1 MASSATGG
9 WSAKLRANNLPLV
22 IAVQGLALILLAF
35 LLNAPPQTDLAED
48 TAGTSR
54 LAEDTPPQLISEPR
68 IPSDLHPEQIRLP
81 RFPDPKQQVQERQP
95 APPVNPVESRALGA
109 LRVDSVSIQAPTT
122 IQAALTLPDTPDHL
136 APGTISSRRFGE
148 GAGRSG
154 RSNGRGWGGIGVGGE
169 GMGDGPR
176 CHPVRPGSLTNPRN
190 PISAGP
196 LMNPHNPI
204 SGPPMVIER
213 VVVYPN

>member
-9 WSAKLRANNLPLV
+9 WPAKLRVDNLPLV
-22 IAVQGLALILLAF
+22 IAVQGLAWVLLAF
-35 LLNAPPQTDLAED
+35 LFNAPPQIDLAED
-48 TAGTSR
+48 PAGTSR
-54 LAEDTPPQLISEPR
+54 LAEITPPQLISEPR
-68 IPSDLHPEQIRLP
+68 IPSDLHREQIRLP

-95 APPVNPVESRALGA
+95 APPVSPVETRALGA

-136 APGTISSRRFGE
+136 APGTISLRRFGD
-148 GAGRSG
+148 GAGSSG
-154 RSNGRGWGGIGVGGE
+154 RDRGRGWGGIGGVGTG

-190 PISAGP
+190 PIS
-196 LMNPHNPI
+196 
-204 SGPPMVIER
+204 GPPPVIER
-213 VVVYPN
+213 VAGYPH

>member
-48 TAGTSR
+48 TAGTSW
-54 LAEDTPPQLISEPR
+54 LVEDTPPQLTSEPR

-122 IQAALTLPDTPDHL
+122 IQATLTLPDTPDHL
-136 APGTISSRRFGE
+136 APGTISLRRFGD

-154 RSNGRGWGGIGVGGE
+154 RGDGRGWGGIGGVGTE

-190 PISAGP
+190 PIS
-196 LMNPHNPI
+196 
-204 SGPPMVIER
+204 GPPPVIER
-213 VVVYPN
+213 VAGYPH